1 MDSELNYHLQVIGR
15 ASVLAGDP
23 KKNLMFIIFTDL
35 SKFRVLTETKRQD
48 PSTSWISTPGW
59 YSTKS
64 NFGVMKS
71 HLEPIDWADG
81 GVK

>member
-1 MDSELNYHLQVIGR
+1 
-15 ASVLAGDP
+15 
-23 KKNLMFIIFTDL
+23 MFIIFTDL

-81 GVK
+81 GVE

>member
-1 MDSELNYHLQVIGR
+1 
-15 ASVLAGDP
+15 
-23 KKNLMFIIFTDL
+23 MFIIFTDL

-71 HLEPIDWADG
+71 HLEPIDWSDG
-81 GVK
+81 GVE